1 MKSTFK
7 DIDINDLPVSF
18 RVLGFGESF
27 HCLIQEIKQLGYE
40 GLQADVLTEGDTLI
54 PTDEDKMLFILCSA
68 DCMGLECLLNTF
80 HQAGVLTIVISTDS
94 LNISNQLYDSL
105 MVAERDEMISVVKTL
120 LNPVF
125 YQGRIN
131 YDFNDL
137 AYTLRDSYHFI
148 TLTATGS
155 GKDRMKNAVASLSD
169 MFPIDEGDE
178 NMSLI
183 IRAND
188 RVIEPPLCMEEM
200 TLIADYVGQLPESV
214 NVIWAM
220 YNDETLDCNT
230 VGLSV
235 IASGKNLNIKI

>member
-1 MKSTFK
+1 MEREFK
-7 DIDINDLPVSF
+7 ESDLSYMPVSF
-18 RVLGFGESF
+18 RVIGYGDSF
-27 HCLIQEIKQLGYE
+27 LDLIQEIKHIGYE
-40 GLQADVLTEGDTLI
+40 GLQTDILSEGASFA
-54 PTDEDKMLFILCSA
+54 PTDEDRMTIFLCSA
-68 DCMGLECLLNTF
+68 ECNGLESLLNTF

-94 LNISNQLYDSL
+94 LNIPTQSYDSL
-105 MVAERDEMISVVKTL
+105 MVAGRNKMIGIVRTL

-137 AYTLRDSYHFI
+137 AFTLRDSRHFI
-148 TLTATGS
+148 TLSAIGS
-155 GKDRMKNAVASLSD
+155 GTDRMKNAVASLSD
-169 MFPIDEGDE
+169 MFPIDEGVE

-188 RVIEPPLCMEEM
+188 RVIEPPLCMDEM
-200 TLIADYVGQLPESV
+200 SLITDYVGRLPESV

-220 YNDETLDCNT
+220 YNDETLDCHT

-235 IASGKNLNIKI
+235 IASGKDMDITR